1 MQTAIRRGGTV
12 LPEITQLLD
21 LQTTDGQLRELSIQI
36 KRLRAQQ
43 EQTEQRIVAEGATV
57 DRLRERLSQLE
68 HESRMKNLE
77 VDELD
82 MNIRRYQ
89 ERLDTGIISFKE
101 MQDLGGKIESERP
114 RISTM
119 EDEALVLMDTIEESR
134 RALERAIAD
143 CSTKVEQLRSQ
154 IDESTSRISGIH
166 GQIDGLTEERGA
178 LCDRIPAYLFKQYET
193 LRQRSSEPIALIK
206 NGTCSGCKLKLSGS
220 TIERVRGGMGIV
232 TCEHCSRIMYID
244 EFAPDS

>member
-1 MQTAIRRGGTV
+1 M

-21 LQTTDGQLRELSIQI
+21 LQATDEQLHESSVQI
-36 KRLRAQQ
+36 ERLFTQQ
-43 EQTEQRIVAEGATV
+43 KQAEQRIAAEESAV
-57 DRLRERLSQLE
+57 DQLRERLSQLE

-82 MNIRRYQ
+82 MNIRQYQ
-89 ERLDTGIISFKE
+89 ERLDKGIISFKE
-101 MQDLGGKIESERP
+101 MEDLGAKIGSERV

-134 RALERAIAD
+134 EALERAIAH
-143 CSTKVEQLRSQ
+143 CSTKVGKLRSQ
-154 IDESTSRISGIH
+154 IDEIASRISKIR
-166 GQIDGLTEERGA
+166 GQVAGLVEERAA
-178 LCDRIPAYLFKQYET
+178 LCDRIPVYLFKQYET
-193 LRQRSSEPIALIK
+193 LRQRSSEPIVSIK

-232 TCEHCSRIMYID
+232 ACEHCSRVLYVD
-244 EFAPDS
+244 EFVPDSD

>member
-1 MQTAIRRGGTV
+1 MQPAILRGGTV
-12 LPEITQLLD
+12 LAEITQLLD
-21 LQTTDGQLRELSIQI
+21 LQSTDGQLHELSVRIE
-36 KRLRAQQ
+36 RLRAQQ
-43 EQTEQRIVAEGATV
+43 KQTEQRIVAEESTV
-57 DRLRERLSQLE
+57 NRLRKQLSQLE
-68 HESRMKNLE
+68 QESRMKNLE

-89 ERLDTGIISFKE
+89 ERLDKGIISFKE
-101 MQDLGGKIESERP
+101 MEDLGTKIESERV

-119 EDEALVLMDTIEESR
+119 EDVALVLMDTIEESR
-134 RALERAIAD
+134 QTLERAIAD

-154 IDESTSRISGIH
+154 IHEIGSRISGIH
-166 GQIDGLTEERGA
+166 GQVDGLAEERAA

-232 TCEHCSRIMYID
+232 TCEHCSRILYVD
-244 EFAPDS
+244 EFVPDS

>member
-1 MQTAIRRGGTV
+1 MQTAIRCGGTV

-21 LQTTDGQLRELSIQI
+21 LQTADGQLHELSVQI
-36 KRLRAQQ
+36 DRLRAQQ
-43 EQTEQRIVAEGATV
+43 KQTEQRIVAEESTI

-101 MQDLGGKIESERP
+101 MQDLGAKIESERV

-119 EDEALVLMDTIEESR
+119 EDAALVLMDTIEESR
-134 RALERAIAD
+134 QALERAIAD
-143 CSTKVEQLRSQ
+143 YSTKVEQFQSQ
-154 IDESTSRISGIH
+154 IDGSTSRISGIL
-166 GQIDGLTEERGA
+166 GQVDGLAEERGA
-178 LCDRIPAYLFKQYET
+178 LCDRIPVYLLKQYET
-193 LRQRSSEPIALIK
+193 LRQRSAEPIALIR

-220 TIERVRGGMGIV
+220 TIERARGGMVIV
-232 TCEHCSRIMYID
+232 TCEHCSRILYVD
-244 EFAPDS
+244 EFMPDS